1 LFHRRDE
8 GAIRQLIDLV
18 RDVIARVLEIPQ
30 AGMPGAS
37 FEQRFAELGQRFA
50 NQGALPLEQPVELAL
65 PRNQVQLQVLTT
77 PRLRVSQALEPVLQA
92 QCAKRCDR
100 RSRLEL

>member
-1 LFHRRDE
+1 MRQHEDVFRFHRRDE

-37 FEQRFAELGQRFA
+37 FEQ
-50 NQGALPLEQPVELAL
+50 
-65 PRNQVQLQVLTT
+65 
-77 PRLRVSQALEPVLQA
+77 
-92 QCAKRCDR
+92 
-100 RSRLEL
+100 